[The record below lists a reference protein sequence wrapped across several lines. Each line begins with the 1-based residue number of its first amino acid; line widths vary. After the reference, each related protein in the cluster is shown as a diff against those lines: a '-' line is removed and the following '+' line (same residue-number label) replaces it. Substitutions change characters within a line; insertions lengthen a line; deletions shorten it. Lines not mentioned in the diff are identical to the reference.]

1 MSKSTCF
8 GQWTVKNKYENLI
21 RKTLWQK
28 NTKGD
33 GSCYVGLLL
42 GYIVCNWSDSKS
54 GLTDLFQYPFDQLSW
69 ILHFE
74 VLISDYSFVLPP
86 VYGQIK
92 LSKSKI
98 GKNRSSGHAKSSLN
112 PDFLSHQL

>member
-1 MSKSTCF
+1 MGAIAPTPQF
-8 GQWTVKNKYENLI
+8 LADQLALI
-21 RKTLWQK
+21 EPREQIMLTTLLPAQ
-28 NTKGD
+28 
-33 GSCYVGLLL
+33 LA
-42 GYIVCNWSDSKS
+42 
-54 GLTDLFQYPFDQLSW
+54 DLFQYPFDQLSW

-98 GKNRSSGHAKSSLN
+98 GKNRSSGHAKS
-112 PDFLSHQL
+112 